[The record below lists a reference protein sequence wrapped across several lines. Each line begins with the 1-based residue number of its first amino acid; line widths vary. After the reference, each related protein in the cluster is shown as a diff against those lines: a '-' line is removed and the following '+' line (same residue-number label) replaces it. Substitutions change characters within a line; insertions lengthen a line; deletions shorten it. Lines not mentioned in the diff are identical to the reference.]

1 VFPASLIWLIF
12 LACGWSVAK
21 GVLLRCSCSAPES
34 LRAVIPHCSFIKISV
49 AKVTGPILRIAVS
62 TFCRCH
68 ADVQA
73 NPPNRHY
80 DPGNVVFLL
89 FFPGLFKMES

>member
-1 VFPASLIWLIF
+1 MDNFYQYFQRFTLASWCLIKRSTPLQLRISLDQPKTLL
-12 LACGWSVAK
+12 LAFQK
-21 GVLLRCSCSAPES
+21 MLN
-34 LRAVIPHCSFIKISV
+34 I
-49 AKVTGPILRIAVS
+49 TGPILRIAVS

-89 FFPGLFKMES
+89 FFQGLFKMEG